1 MLCTS
6 KTDLSTKVELR
17 TASCPAQGHEL
28 KTREAAFTGD
38 RHRALR
44 FIPDSSQT
52 IPEHVWGDE
61 GPTTV

>member
-1 MLCTS
+1 MLCAH
-6 KTDLSTKVELR
+6 KTDPSTIVELQ

-28 KTREAAFTGD
+28 KTREAEFTGD
-38 RHRALR
+38 RHRALG
-44 FIPDSSQT
+44 FVPDSSQT